1 MQEADDF
8 LAETEAL
15 AAVLEPLDDE
25 GFQTVTQFKDWTI
38 DAIVQHLHFFNRMAL
53 WSMEQPDKFQTD
65 YATFSEGRKAD
76 GSMVGITDRML
87 GGLRGRA
94 LLKAWVQTTRE
105 IHPRFAAADPKAR
118 VKWAGPDMSVRSS
131 VTARLMETWSH
142 GQAIYDVLGLERVDA
157 DRIRNIAH
165 LGVATYGW
173 TFINR
178 GETPPEPAPYVR
190 LVAPSGAVWEWGE
203 PSEAER
209 VEGPATDFCQVVAQT
224 RNIADV
230 GLSVTGPNA
239 RRWMELAQCF
249 AGPPNDPPAP
259 GTRYRVT

>member
-15 AAVLEPLDDE
+15 GAILAPLDDAA
-25 GFQTVTQFKDWTI
+25 FQTVTQFKDWTI
-38 DAIVQHLHFFNRMAL
+38 DAIIQHLHFFNRMAL
-53 WSMEQPDKFQTD
+53 WSMEEPERFQAD
-65 YATFSEGRKAD
+65 YAAFSEGRKVD

-87 GGLRGRA
+87 GGLCGVA
-94 LLKAWVQTTRE
+94 LRQAWLTTARE
-105 IHPRFAAADPKAR
+105 IHPRFAKADPKAR

-131 VTARLMETWSH
+131 ITARLMETWAH
-142 GQAIYDVLGLERVDA
+142 GQAIYDVLGQERVDA

-178 GETPPEPAPYVR
+178 SEDVPDPTPYVR
-190 LVAPSGAVWEWGE
+190 LTAPSGAVWEWNE
-203 PSEAER
+203 VSASER
-209 VEGPATDFCQVVAQT
+209 VEGPATEFCQVVAQT

-239 RRWMELAQCF
+239 HRWMAQAQCF

-259 GTRYRVT
+259 GSRFRAT

>member
-1 MQEADDF
+1 MQEATDF
-8 LAETEAL
+8 LAETESL
-15 AAVLEPLDDE
+15 AEILSPLDE
-25 GFQTVTQFKDWTI
+25 AGFQTVTQFKDWTI
-38 DAIVQHLHFFNRMAL
+38 DAILQHLHFFNRMAL
-53 WSMEQPDKFQTD
+53 WSMEEPDRFQAD
-65 YATFSEGRKAD
+65 YARFSEGRKAE

-87 GGLRGRA
+87 EGLRGRA
-94 LLKAWVQTTRE
+94 LCDAWVETARQIT
-105 IHPRFAAADPKAR
+105 PRFAAADPKAR

-131 VTARLMETWSH
+131 VTARLMETWAH
-142 GQAIYDVLGLERVDA
+142 GQAIYDVLGYQRVDG

-190 LVAPSGAVWEWGE
+190 LTAPSGAHWEWGE
-203 PSEAER
+203 PSGAER

-224 RNIADV
+224 RNISDV
-230 GLSVTGPNA
+230 ELTVTGPNA
-239 RRWMELAQCF
+239 GRWMALAQCF

-259 GTRYRVT
+259 GARHKI